1 MYEKAGS
8 SSEESMPLTT
18 GISELLRIPEANDT
32 PVRVR
37 EFLAQLL
44 SANRVFPNDSIQ
56 RIVEK
61 WTLGSGQELRSYTPY
76 MFFDIFGREE
86 GWIIYKEVKV
96 YIYRE
101 ERKRE
106 VFSMCM

>member
-1 MYEKAGS
+1 
-8 SSEESMPLTT
+8 MPLTT
-18 GISELLRIPEANDT
+18 GISELPRMPEANDT
-32 PVRVR
+32 PVQVR
-37 EFLAQLL
+37 EFLAHLL
-44 SANRVFPNDSIQ
+44 SAERVFPNGSIQ

-76 MFFDIFGREE
+76 MFFDVFGREE